1 MFLTELAHFMSY
13 PTVSI
18 IIPAYN
24 AEKYLQETL
33 ESILTQDYPSIEV
46 IVVDDGSTDNTS
58 DIVKSYSYDSRVQ
71 YIYKSNSGTAK
82 SRNAGI
88 QSARGDFLM
97 FVDSDDLLSKN
108 ALSSL
113 VKISANFSDT
123 DYLIYGEMEF
133 FEDKTYRKLNI
144 TKFSKTIKNQKN
156 LYTLRTNLLLCCLIP
171 RDVIDRVKGF
181 NEKLKYNEDY
191 EMLLRISK
199 LTKIYG
205 LDKVV
210 YKYRV
215 RIGSKTQTKSLEKA
229 IEVTKKRKWYFANL
243 LKDESL
249 ITKVQAWGSH
259 YLTAGVEFREFDRQ
273 LSRLYLLISFL
284 IYPLNLIPLRL
295 LVASLRNRY

>member
-1 MFLTELAHFMSY
+1 MSY

-33 ESILTQDYPSIEV
+33 ESILAQDYPSIEV

-58 DIVKSYSYDSRVQ
+58 NIVKSYSHDSRVQ

-82 SRNAGI
+82 SRNTGI
-88 QSARGDFLM
+88 QRASGNFLM
-97 FVDSDDLLSKN
+97 FVDSDDLLSKD

-113 VKISANFSDT
+113 VEPSINFNRSDC
-123 DYLIYGEMEF
+123 LIYGEMEF
-133 FEDKTYRKLNI
+133 FEDETYKKLN
-144 TKFSKTIKNQKN
+144 TTEFSKTIKNQKS

-171 RDVIDRVKGF
+171 RDVIDQAGDF

-199 LTKIYG
+199 FTKLCG

-215 RIGSKTQTKSLEKA
+215 RIGSKTQTKSLERA
-229 IEVTKKRKWYFANL
+229 IDVTEKRKWYFASL
-243 LKDESL
+243 LKDENF
-249 ITKVQAWGSH
+249 ITKAQAWGSH
-259 YLTAGVEFREFDRQ
+259 YLTAGVEFREFDKR
-273 LSRLYLLISFL
+273 LSRVHFLTSFL
-284 IYPLNLIPLRL
+284 IYPFKLDSLRL
-295 LVASLRNRY
+295 LVASLRGRY